1 MSVGNTMYGCSKGA
15 ISAFIKGAAKELAA
29 KNIRVN
35 AVCPG
40 LVESQILSSGT
51 ITDEQLKKT
60 LELYPLG
67 RAGKPEDVAWAMI
80 YLLSDASSWITGV
93 NLPVDGGRELY

>member
-1 MSVGNTMYGCSKGA
+1 
-15 ISAFIKGAAKELAA
+15 
-29 KNIRVN
+29 
-35 AVCPG
+35 
-40 LVESQILSSGT
+40 
-51 ITDEQLKKT
+51 

-67 RAGKPEDVAWAMI
+67 RSGKPEDVAWAMI